1 MTALLVAGVV
11 VTWMAAA
18 CGAMFVY
25 QLLRQNGR
33 MLARLD
39 ALERELGPAAGRTRA
54 PSFGDRSLAGS
65 RLNRNGLTP
74 GTKAPDFRLPRVD
87 GGMLALAEYRGRRL
101 LLVFSSPDCQP
112 CALLVPQLQRA
123 WANSDIDI
131 VMVSRGDV
139 EINRRKITQQVLT
152 FPVVLQRHWE
162 ISVAYGKF
170 VTPMAYLIDER
181 GVIASNVA
189 VGVQPILDLLATG
202 VSHAGA
208 AEPLT
213 RDGAGTYH

>member
-1 MTALLVAGVV
+1 GRHGRSAAPASVGARRSPHRSTALVHRQGRVEPIDGGENGLGVPRPLMTALLVAGVV

-101 LLVFSSPDCQP
+101 LLVVSSPDCQP
-112 CALLVPQLQRA
+112 CAL
-123 WANSDIDI
+123 
-131 VMVSRGDV
+131 
-139 EINRRKITQQVLT
+139 
-152 FPVVLQRHWE
+152 
-162 ISVAYGKF
+162 
-170 VTPMAYLIDER
+170 
-181 GVIASNVA
+181 
-189 VGVQPILDLLATG
+189 
-202 VSHAGA
+202 
-208 AEPLT
+208 
-213 RDGAGTYH
+213 